1 MKKWESPILI
11 ETGQVIL
18 AADMDN
24 DCIPELIVRK
34 FTTDPNLPRDT
45 FKIAFLDSRNGHLK
59 KEFVCAPYFIANSSM
74 TVVDIDNDG
83 IKEIIFAR
91 SPGSSHHLAVMELLS
106 VTIILEIL
114 NGHPMK
120 HIIIIISTQGTK
132 LRNSR
137 F

>member
-91 SPGSSHHLAVMELLS
+91 SPGSSPPFGS
-106 VTIILEIL
+106 D
-114 NGHPMK
+114 
-120 HIIIIISTQGTK
+120 GTLVCYDYIGNLK
-132 LRNSR
+132 WTSNETYYYNN
-137 F
+137 FDPGDQA